1 MVEPQVALAIIRC
14 CYMNAEDLDR
24 KFDDGE
30 DVLEYCDLSTLR
42 RPELEPQAIEIAFLQ
57 WMVVALDKEAQR
69 LGIQREA
76 IIKLWLAERLD
87 ANPVSNV

>member
-1 MVEPQVALAIIRC
+1 
-14 CYMNAEDLDR
+14 MNAEDLDR

-30 DVLEYCDLSTLR
+30 DVLEYFDLSTLR
-42 RPELEPQAIEIAFLQ
+42 QPGLEPQAIEITFPQ
-57 WMVVALDKEAQR
+57 WIVAALDKEAQR

-87 ANPVSNV
+87 ANPVLGA

>member
-1 MVEPQVALAIIRC
+1 
-14 CYMNAEDLDR
+14 MNAEDLDR

-30 DVLEYCDLSTLR
+30 DVLEYFDLSTLR
-42 RPELEPQAIEIAFLQ
+42 RPGLEPQAIEVTFPQ
-57 WMVVALDKEAQR
+57 WMVAALDKEAQR

-87 ANPVSNV
+87 TNPSYAAD